1 MAQQVERKSQVQ
13 WDAERAEAK
22 AKAAKV
28 IKANAAEA
36 IRLRDAALKGEAVP
50 VAESEDA
57 EEQGYDSYTVDELKG
72 FLGERDLPVSGN
84 KGELIARL
92 EESDAE

>member
-1 MAQQVERKSQVQ
+1 MAQHIERKSQTA

-22 AKAAKV
+22 AKAAV
-28 IKANAAEA
+28 TIEENRVAALA
-36 IRLRDAALKGEAVP
+36 ARDAALKGDVVEAP
-50 VAESEDA
+50 D